1 MGTVERRTWW
11 KGTETR
17 PLFWEGIV
25 SQLIKPPLKK
35 KKIVQ
40 AIYSQRNITSS
51 NIRRKQTRKSHQFQ
65 IISRAQFRAME
76 NSQSPQNE
84 ASE

>member
-25 SQLIKPPLKK
+25 SQLIKPLFFR
-35 KKIVQ
+35 KIVQ